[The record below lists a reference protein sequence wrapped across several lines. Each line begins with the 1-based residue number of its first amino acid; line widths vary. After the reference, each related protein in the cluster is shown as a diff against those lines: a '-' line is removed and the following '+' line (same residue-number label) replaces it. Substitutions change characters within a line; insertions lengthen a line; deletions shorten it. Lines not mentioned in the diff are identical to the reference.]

1 MMMQNE
7 ARETILILTGCN
19 PATLAEQPAQSIAPL
34 GSDKEGGQGEKA
46 GPDHR

>member
-1 MMMQNE
+1 MMQNV

-19 PATLAEQPAQSIAPL
+19 PATPAVQPAQSAALSL
-34 GSDKEGGQGEKA
+34 GSDKKGGQGEKA